1 MHYLLHPF
9 IYRLFYYFKFKNL
22 TIKIR
27 PFKCTHFY
35 FNENLFNYFCNFI
48 FLTSFYYFCN
58 FIN

>member
-9 IYRLFYYFKFKNL
+9 IYRLFYYFKFENLTIKILFYYFKFENL

-35 FNENLFNYFCNFI
+35 FI
-48 FLTSFYYFCN
+48 V
-58 FIN
+58 

>member
-9 IYRLFYYFKFKNL
+9 IYRLFYYFKFENL

-35 FNENLFNYFCNFI
+35 FI
-48 FLTSFYYFCN
+48 V
-58 FIN
+58 